1 MMKKIALVM
10 LSALALTA
18 CENEVGSAGWCQDM
32 REKPKNEWSA
42 QNAVDFAHLQRKRI
56 VYDEENC
63 TGHAKRTRPH
73 RV

>member
-42 QNAVDFAHLQRKRI
+42 QNAIDFAGDCL
-56 VYDEENC
+56 
-63 TGHAKRTRPH
+63 G
-73 RV
+73 